1 MTFSEND
8 NPVLSAATAAVPE
21 AESPSTPAENAAAE
35 VPATSADAPRAV
47 EPVKAEQAQTATESH
62 EQNATADAEAAAA
75 AEEAA
80 GAEEMS
86 KLIEQYG
93 EPQEAAAQN
102 EIIEV
107 KVVAYTEQGVVVDL
121 GGKTEG
127 LIPASEFTDT
137 EVPRPDPNATIEV
150 QRTGE
155 HKDSFVIV
163 SYQKVLRRRAWEKID
178 AQYKNKET
186 VTAKVVDRIKG

>member
-1 MTFSEND
+1 MTFSDND
-8 NPVLSAATAAVPE
+8 NPVVSAATPE
-21 AESPSTPAENAAAE
+21 TESPSTPAENIATD
-35 VPATSADAPRAV
+35 VPAKSPDAPVAV
-47 EPVKAEQAQTATESH
+47 QPVKAEEVHAAAEAQA
-62 EQNATADAEAAAA
+62 QNATADAEAAAA

-93 EPQEAAAQN
+93 EPQEAATQN

-127 LIPASEFTDT
+127 LIPASEFTET
-137 EVPRPDPNATIEV
+137 EIPRPDPNSVIEV

-163 SYQKVLRRRAWEKID
+163 SY
-178 AQYKNKET
+178 
-186 VTAKVVDRIKG
+186 